1 MAYPYRPKF
10 LFKYPDY
17 IPPTDEQDA
26 QVDPR
31 DKLKPAC
38 QEKCK
43 NFTKLYNECAERVR
57 VRNEIYHQAAKEG
70 RGLEVQPP
78 GQCLG
83 QHYDVVSC
91 VDNCVAKDL
100 FRYLV

>member
-10 LFKYPDY
+10 LFKYPEY
-17 IPPTDEQDA
+17 IPPKDEQDA

-31 DKLKPAC
+31 EKLEPECVK
-38 QEKCK
+38 KCLK
-43 NFTKLYNECAERVR
+43 FTKLYDGCVDRVKH
-57 VRNEIYHQAAKEG
+57 RNEVYAAAAKEG
-70 RGLEVQPP
+70 RGLEVAPP

-83 QHYDVVSC
+83 QHYDLVHC
-91 VDNCVAKDL
+91 VDTCVAKDL

>member
-10 LFKYPDY
+10 FFKYPEY

-26 QVDPR
+26 QIDPR
-31 DKLKPAC
+31 EKLKPAC
-38 QEKCK
+38 EEKCK
-43 NFTKLYNECAERVR
+43 NFTKLYNECAERVKH
-57 VRNEIYHQAAKEG
+57 RNEVYRKAAAEG
-70 RGLEVQPP
+70 RGLEVQGP

-83 QHYDVVSC
+83 QHYDLVSC